1 MKAQLVLG
9 LLLITTLAMAAAP
22 ERAQLQ
28 PRPVEDPCALAKRI
42 AQSPTCLA
50 GQACEALE
58 LFHES
63 FGRPRVLPTRAGQLP
78 SDLASR
84 LPDADV
90 TLGKVTSYED
100 AFRRLGEASGVDVL
114 LHPDVKDQ
122 GFEADLGPLP
132 VEDAWE
138 KVLRSGGF
146 VTHFDGEKLL
156 VAKAPSTGPRQLG
169 RSWGPTFGCQAR

>member
-9 LLLITTLAMAAAP
+9 LLLIATLAMAAGP
-22 ERAQLQ
+22 ERSQT
-28 PRPVEDPCALAKRI
+28 RPVEDPCALAKRI
-42 AQSPTCLA
+42 AQSPPCLA

-63 FGRPRVLPTRAGQLP
+63 FGRPKVMPTGAGQLP
-78 SDLASR
+78 SELASR

-100 AFRRLGEASGVDVL
+100 AFRRLGEISGVEVL
-114 LHPDVKDQ
+114 LHPDVKEQ
-122 GFEADLGPLP
+122 GFTADLGPLP
-132 VEDAWE
+132 IEDAWE

-146 VTHFDGEKLL
+146 LTHFDGERLL
-156 VAKAPSTGPRQLG
+156 VAKTPSAGPRQLG
-169 RSWGPTFGCQAR
+169 RSWAPTFDCRAR

>member
-22 ERAQLQ
+22 ERQ
-28 PRPVEDPCALAKRI
+28 PRQVEDPCALAKRI
-42 AQSPTCLA
+42 AQSPPCLA

-58 LFHES
+58 LFRES
-63 FGRPRVLPTRAGQLP
+63 FGRPQVLPTGGGQLP
-78 SDLASR
+78 SELASR

-100 AFRRLGEASGVDVL
+100 AFRRLGEASDVEVV
-114 LHPDVKDQ
+114 LHPSVKGQD
-122 GFEADLGPLP
+122 FVANLGPLP

-138 KVLRSGGF
+138 IVLRSGGF
-146 VTHFDGEKLL
+146 LTHFDGERLL
-156 VAKAPSTGPRQLG
+156 VAKTPSAGPRQLG
-169 RSWGPTFGCQAR
+169 KSWAPTFDCRAR

>member
-9 LLLITTLAMAAAP
+9 LLLIATLAMAAAP
-22 ERAQLQ
+22 ERSQ
-28 PRPVEDPCALAKRI
+28 PQRVEDPCALAKRI
-42 AQSPTCLA
+42 SQSPPCFA

-63 FGRPRVLPTRAGQLP
+63 FGRPKVMPTGGGQLP

-84 LPDADV
+84 LPDVDV

-100 AFRRLGEASGVDVL
+100 AFRRLGEISGVEVL
-114 LHPDVKDQ
+114 LHPDVKEQ
-122 GFEADLGPLP
+122 GFAADLGPLP

-138 KVLRSGGF
+138 KILRSGGF
-146 VTHFDGEKLL
+146 LTHFDGERLL
-156 VAKAPSTGPRQLG
+156 VAKTPSAGPRQLG
-169 RSWGPTFGCQAR
+169 RSWAPTFDCRAR